1 MPHIFPQAVVTTNGF
16 VFCSGSIAMDP
27 KTLKVIDGDIQAH
40 THQVI
45 RNLSAVLEAAGS
57 SLKKIVKINIFLDD
71 MDNFNK
77 MNEVYTQ
84 YFTENLPCRTCV
96 AVKTLPLK
104 TDIEMECTAML

>member
-1 MPHIFPQAVVTTNGF
+1 MSLTDMFFDHQ
-16 VFCSGSIAMDP
+16 
-27 KTLKVIDGDIQAH
+27 
-40 THQVI
+40 HQVI

-84 YFTENLPCRTCV
+84 YFTENLPCRT
-96 AVKTLPLK
+96 
-104 TDIEMECTAML
+104 